1 LGAKPPGFA
10 PFFVSRRSLRRR
22 PRIRPDSARHV
33 IPVRSPRVAAVL
45 IAFAAIVAFSNSF
58 TGAFVFDD
66 EPAIVENARIR
77 QLTPLLHA
85 MSAPAGT
92 TVSGRPVAALSLAI
106 NYALAPQDARDTLRE
121 PLSRSPVADVDKYRR
136 NVRGYHAFNLLVH
149 IAAGLTLFGIVR
161 RTLLSDSLRDRY
173 GSQST
178 GFALAISLLWV
189 VHPLTT
195 ASVTYV
201 IQRVESLMG
210 LFYLLTLYCGIRAW
224 DRNPTWTVASV
235 IACALGMATKESMVS
250 APLAIILWDRLF
262 APSSALRP
270 SRNRWPLY
278 GALAASWIV
287 LALLVAGGH
296 RPYAAG
302 FHFET
307 WPWWRYLITQAG
319 VILQYLR
326 LALVPWP
333 LVLDYDWQPASIAS
347 AIVPVIVVTALVA
360 ATGWALV
367 RRHPLAFPAAVF
379 FLVLAPTSSVLPIV
393 TEVAAEHRMYQPL
406 ACVITLTVFAV
417 SAALNRA
424 MAPPFARPVIVL
436 AAVAALCGITL
447 SRNREYQSAEQ
458 IWSDTVEKRPANARA
473 RTNYATV
480 LLAEGRIAEAEQ
492 HLRRAVAI
500 DPRRAEA
507 RLGLGVA
514 LAAQRRF
521 DEGMPHLRAA
531 FELAPDNPEVNRNL
545 GEAYASQAAMA
556 DAVRHYDAALRAR
569 PDDVM
574 LLNRLGWILATSTA
588 DALRDG
594 ARARTL
600 AERAVQITQ
609 GLDAESLDTLAA
621 AQAETGG
628 FETAVAT
635 ARRALD
641 RARVSR
647 PEMVAE
653 LKQRLGMYQIGQAFR
668 Q

>member
-1 LGAKPPGFA
+1 
-10 PFFVSRRSLRRR
+10 VSK
-22 PRIRPDSARHV
+22 
-33 IPVRSPRVAAVL
+33 RSPRGRPRTKPDSPRRLSAPRSPLAAALL
-45 IAFAAIVAFSNSF
+45 IAVAAIVAYSNSF

-66 EPAIVENARIR
+66 EPAIVENTRIR
-77 QLTPLLHA
+77 QLTPLSRSV
-85 MSAPAGT
+85 SAPAGT
-92 TVSGRPVAALSLAI
+92 TVSGRPVAALSLAV
-106 NYALAPQDARDTLRE
+106 NYALAPPDARDTLRE
-121 PLSRSPVADVDKYRR
+121 PLSRSPFADVDKYRR
-136 NVRGYHAFNLLVH
+136 NVWGYHAFNLLVH
-149 IAAGLTLFGIVR
+149 IAAALTLLGTIR
-161 RTLLSDSLRDRY
+161 RTLLSDSLRNRY

-210 LFYLLTLYCGIRAW
+210 LFYLLTLYCAIRAW
-224 DRNPTWTVASV
+224 DRNGIGGGASV

-250 APLAIILWDRLF
+250 APLAVILWDWLF
-262 APSSALRP
+262 APSSAVRP
-270 SRNRWPLY
+270 RRNRWPLY
-278 GALAASWIV
+278 SALAASWIV
-287 LALLVAGGH
+287 LALLVAGDH

-302 FHFET
+302 FHFEN

-319 VILQYLR
+319 VILHYLR

-333 LVLDYDWQPASIAS
+333 LVLDYDWQPASVAS
-347 AIVPVIVVTALVA
+347 AIVPVFVVTALVA
-360 ATGWALV
+360 ATGGALV

-379 FLVLAPTSSVLPIV
+379 FLVLAPTSSILPIV
-393 TEVAAEHRMYQPL
+393 TEVAAEHRMYLPL
-406 ACVITLTVFAV
+406 ACVITLTVFAL
-417 SAALNRA
+417 SAALSRA
-424 MAPPFARPVIVL
+424 MAPPFARPIIVL

-447 SRNREYQSAEQ
+447 SRNRDYQSAER
-458 IWSDTVEKRPANARA
+458 IWSDTVKKRPANARA

-492 HLRRAVAI
+492 HLRSAVAI

-507 RLGLGVA
+507 QLGLGVV

-521 DEGMPHLRAA
+521 DDGLRHLRTA
-531 FELAPDNPEVNRNL
+531 FDLAPDNPEVNRNL
-545 GEAYASQAAMA
+545 GEAYASQGSMVEAA
-556 DAVRHYDAALRAR
+556 RHYEAALRAK

-574 LLNRLGWILATSTA
+574 LLNRMGWILATSTT

-594 ARARTL
+594 VRARSLAARAVELTGG
-600 AERAVQITQ
+600 T
-609 GLDAESLDTLAA
+609 DAESFDTLAA
-621 AQAETGG
+621 AQAETGD
-628 FETAVAT
+628 FESAVAT

-647 PEMVAE
+647 TEMAPELE
-653 LKQRLGMYQIGQAFR
+653 QRLGMYQKRQAFR